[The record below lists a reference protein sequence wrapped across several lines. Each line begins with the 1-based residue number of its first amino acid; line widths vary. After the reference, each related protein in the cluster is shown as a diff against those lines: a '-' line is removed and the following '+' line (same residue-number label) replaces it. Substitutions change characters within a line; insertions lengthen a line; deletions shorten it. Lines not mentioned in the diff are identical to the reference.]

1 MVYISDM
8 ETNELVYMNRHLRN
22 ALGFENHA
30 QYQGQMCY
38 KVLQGYD
45 QPCSFCTNH
54 ILEPNHFHSWTHIN
68 PVMNKRF
75 LIKDSVFYYDDRK
88 YRIEIAIDVD
98 SEVVCQTPYY
108 YARSESILNG
118 CLQQAFSDASPEAGS
133 GTDSLLCGTD
143 FQL

>member
-1 MVYISDM
+1 M
-8 ETNELVYMNRHLRN
+8 
-22 ALGFENHA
+22 
-30 QYQGQMCY
+30 
-38 KVLQGYD
+38 
-45 QPCSFCTNH
+45 
-54 ILEPNHFHSWTHIN
+54 HIN

-118 CLQQAFSDASPEAGS
+118 CLQPGLFGCQSGGGS
-133 GTDSLLCGTD
+133 GTDPLLCGTD